1 MGTLTAAMF
10 MTVDGFTEKPD
21 GTLISPAWSDDL
33 QVHWSGANAHEGQ
46 LLLYG
51 RRAFEINAG
60 HWPTAAADPG
70 NPEDYRAFAATMNA
84 LPKVVVSD
92 TLSDVG
98 WNATIE
104 TGPLAQVV
112 DRVKRRFDGEIVAV
126 GGVGLV
132 RSLVTE
138 GLADRFRFLL
148 MPEMAG
154 AGRSIF
160 DPSMGGDGSA
170 RPAQL
175 ELVSNQTM
183 DTGAIIVEYAVAEAP

>member
-1 MGTLTAAMF
+1 
-10 MTVDGFTEKPD
+10 
-21 GTLISPAWSDDL
+21 
-33 QVHWSGANAHEGQ
+33 
-46 LLLYG
+46 
-51 RRAFEINAG
+51 
-60 HWPTAAADPG
+60 
-70 NPEDYRAFAATMNA
+70 MNA